1 MKLKLKKS
9 FSLKSST
16 AVRKTF
22 LSAAIIVTGLFIF
35 NAGLKSYESPLPEY
49 ANSMNIPTDIIERLR
64 AEFGQSDLPDWAM
77 MDPATDGY
85 EGTSTLKLYDYING
99 LNPKPEPKPL
109 IVAVMDSGFDIDHPG
124 LKDNIWN
131 NTAEI
136 NGQPGVDD
144 DGNGFIDDFYGWNF
158 LGNAKD
164 LNLELTREYARMKKD
179 GTPESDKYFQKVKAE
194 FDTKQKEDQD
204 IYDYIKMLVSQN
216 EEAIAVLKAN
226 NITTDPKKLQEIS
239 SALTGKSKDAAEKL
253 LGTYMLT
260 GLGPAEVIDAQKE
273 YESRISVSYNLK
285 LDPST
290 IIGDDPE
297 KLDEKG
303 YGNNDIKPKGS
314 THGTHVAG
322 IIASPTKGIGQAP
335 FVKIMCIRV
344 VPGQGDERDKDV
356 ANGIRYAVDNGA
368 KVINLSAGKY
378 YAKNADYVIEAIK
391 YAESKDVLFVVA
403 AGNEGTNIESTVNYP
418 PKFYRENGEI
428 KYFPNLVCV
437 GASSW
442 MKTWNKEKDPSNLN
456 RKYDLAAPFSNYSGN
471 VVDLFAPGVEIN
483 STVLDG
489 KYKRLGG
496 TSMASPGTAGI
507 ASILR
512 GFFPD
517 LTAAQVKE
525 ILVKSSRKYEGLEV
539 KVKEARTKVLFST
552 LSKSGGIVDALSA
565 YKMATEK

>member
-1 MKLKLKKS
+1 MKLRLKL
-9 FSLKSST
+9 
-16 AVRKTF
+16 AA
-22 LSAAIIVTGLFIF
+22 LSAAIIVTGLLNFK
-35 NAGLKSYESPLPEY
+35 AELKSNESPLPEY
-49 ANSMNIPTDIIERLR
+49 ANTTNIPTNVIERLR
-64 AEFGQSDLPDWAM
+64 AEFGQADLPDWAM
-77 MDPATDGY
+77 MDPAADGY

-109 IVAVMDSGFDIDHPG
+109 IVAVMDSGIDIDHPG
-124 LKDNIWN
+124 LKDNIWDN
-131 NTAEI
+131 EAEI

-164 LNLELTREYARMKKD
+164 LNLEFTREYARMKKE
-179 GTPESDKYFQKVKAE
+179 GTPESDKYYQKVKAE
-194 FDTKQKEDQD
+194 YDKKTKEDQD
-204 IYDYIKMLVSQN
+204 ILDYIKTLVSQN

-226 NITTDPKKLQEIS
+226 NVTTEPKKLQEIS
-239 SALTGKSKDAAEKL
+239 STLTGKPKDAAEKL

-260 GLGPAEVIDAQKE
+260 GFGPDEIIDAQKE
-273 YESRISVSYNLK
+273 YELRIGVSYDLS
-285 LDPST
+285 LDPSA
-290 IIGDDPE
+290 IIGDNPD

-303 YGNNDIKPKGS
+303 YGNNDVKPKGS

-335 FVKIMCIRV
+335 FVRIMCIRV
-344 VPGQGDERDKDV
+344 VPGQGDERDKDI

-403 AGNEGTNIESTVNYP
+403 AGNEGTNVESTINYP
-418 PKFYRENGEI
+418 PKFLRENGEI
-428 KYFPNLVCV
+428 KYFSNLVCV

-456 RKYDLAAPFSNYSGN
+456 RKYDLAASFSNYSVK

-483 STVLDG
+483 STIIG
-489 KYKRLGG
+489 GGYKRLGG
-496 TSMASPGTAGI
+496 TSMASPETAGV

-517 LTAAQVKE
+517 LTAAQVKD
-525 ILVKSSRKYEGLEV
+525 ILIRSSRKYEGLEV
-539 KVKEARTKVLFST
+539 KQKEAHNKILFST
-552 LSKSGGIVDALSA
+552 LSKSGGVVDAFSA
-565 YKMATEK
+565 YKMAAGNNK

>member
-1 MKLKLKKS
+1 MKLRLK
-9 FSLKSST
+9 F
-16 AVRKTF
+16 AVLRTF
-22 LSAAIIVTGLFIF
+22 LSAAVIITGLFIF
-35 NAGLKSYESPLPEY
+35 NTVLKSNESPLPEY
-49 ANSMNIPTDIIERLR
+49 ANFFSIPSNVLDRLR

-99 LNPKPEPKPL
+99 LNPKPEPIPL

-158 LGNAKD
+158 LGNVTD

-194 FDTKQKEDQD
+194 FDSKLKEDQD

-239 SALTGKSKDAAEKL
+239 STLTGKSKDAAEKL

-273 YESRISVSYNLK
+273 YESRISVSYDLK

-290 IIGDDPE
+290 IIGDNPD

-314 THGTHVAG
+314 THGTHVSG

-456 RKYDLAAPFSNYSGN
+456 RKYDLAASFSNYSGK

-483 STVLDG
+483 STVIG
-489 KYKRLGG
+489 GEYKRLGG
-496 TSMASPGTAGI
+496 TSMAAPETAGI
-507 ASILR
+507 ASIIR

-525 ILVKSSRKYEGLEV
+525 ILVNSSRKYEGLEV
-539 KVKEARTKVLFST
+539 KQKEARSKILFST
-552 LSKSGGIVDALSA
+552 LSKSGGIVDAFSA
-565 YKMATEK
+565 YKMASEK